1 MGLDWQ
7 TAAAIIIAGAAVI
20 SLLIQYFKK
29 DDVWKE
35 VTDKLTLRITTI
47 EVQVKH
53 LEESVEL
60 IRKKIDD
67 VETHEGKELER
78 VENKVEK
85 LTDLLIQLIQQD
97 STGPSKKK

>member
-7 TAAAIIIAGAAVI
+7 TAAAIIIAGAAII
-20 SLLIQYFKK
+20 SLIIQYFKK
-29 DDVWKE
+29 DDVWKD
-35 VTDKLTLRITTI
+35 VTDQLTLRITTL

-53 LEESVEL
+53 LTESVEL
-60 IRKKIDD
+60 LRKKIESD
-67 VETHEGKELER
+67 ETRETRELEK

-97 STGPSKKK
+97 NAPPSKKK